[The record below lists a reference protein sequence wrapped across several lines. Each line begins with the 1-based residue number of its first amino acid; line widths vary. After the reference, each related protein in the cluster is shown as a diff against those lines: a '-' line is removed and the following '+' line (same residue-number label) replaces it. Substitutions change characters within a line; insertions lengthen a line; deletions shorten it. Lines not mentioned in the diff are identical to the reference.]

1 MRGRRGPFLELIHE
15 IPIDKTARGYMI
27 AVVVVFLVVLM
38 AMIGDTFRQIGTT
51 LRIEAA
57 RSQRV
62 ACDEGSMEA
71 AAWALSY
78 IQDPTQ
84 IVVENTPY
92 PHGSYQVVFT
102 KEDSPMSG
110 TPDPVGSQRWV
121 VQVAP
126 SQN

>member
-1 MRGRRGPFLELIHE
+1 MRYKSK
-15 IPIDKTARGYMI
+15 KTRPGYMI

-38 AMIGDTFRQIGTT
+38 AMIGETFRQIGTT

-57 RSQRV
+57 RSRRV

-78 IQDPTQ
+78 IQDRTQ
-84 IVVENTPY
+84 VVVENTPY
-92 PHGSYQVVFT
+92 PHGAYQVVFT
-102 KEDSPMSG
+102 KEDPPMNG

-121 VQVAP
+121 VQVTP